1 MSQPKISVVLGCYN
15 QKDVLKRVLE
25 SFDRQH
31 APSADYEVIVV
42 DSSSTDGTDVLLK
55 EWSPRHKF
63 KGIIQENKGKSG
75 ARNRGVH
82 EASGDL
88 ILITDSDMIA
98 HENLIETHLK
108 AHKSATGPT
117 SFEGVTMNMTE
128 LHWPPV
134 QDKLYPYITKDYKDG
149 AKLGWYYF
157 LTGNISFPKSVFDEL
172 GGFDEDFQV
181 YGWEDLEL
189 GYRFQKAGIPH
200 YFLKSAVNY
209 HYHIVS
215 KEGEIERNFK
225 KGESA
230 KIFLDKHPELKW
242 FLGCNPL
249 SLFVHGA
256 VDQDGKVINALKS
269 KGLSSS
275 NEMIKGFS
283 RWFLGEYNY
292 LNGITQKRDSLPM

>member
-1 MSQPKISVVLGCYN
+1 MSCPKISVVLGSYN
-15 QKDVLKRVLE
+15 QHDVLKRVLE

-31 APSADYEVIVV
+31 APAADYEVIVV
-42 DSSSTDGTDVLLK
+42 DSGSTDNTPELLK
-55 EWSPRHKF
+55 SWAPRHKF
-63 KGIIQENKGKSG
+63 KGIIQENRGKSG
-75 ARNRGVH
+75 ARNRGVA

-98 HENLIETHLK
+98 DENLIQTHLT
-108 AHKSATGPT
+108 AHKNSTGPS
-117 SFEGVTMNMTE
+117 SFEGVTMNMHE
-128 LHWPPV
+128 LHWPPESA
-134 QDKLYPYITKDYKDG
+134 KLYPYITKDYKDG

-157 LTGNISFPKSVFDEL
+157 LTGNISFPKTTFNEL
-172 GGFDEDFQV
+172 GGFDEDFQG

-189 GYRFQKAGIPH
+189 GYRFQKSGIPH
-200 YFLKSAVNY
+200 YYLKSAINY

-215 KEGEIERNFK
+215 NEGEIERNFK

-249 SLFVHGA
+249 SLFVHGN
-256 VDQDGKVINALKS
+256 VKQEGKIIKTLKE
-269 KGLSSS
+269 KGLTSDNS
-275 NEMIKGFS
+275 MVKGFS

-292 LNGITQKRDSLPM
+292 LNGITRKRDSLPL